1 MQHFLKLPIEEQI
14 NIFIQDLSGHAKE
27 CEISNTLA
35 IATAYKMSDETYLAY
50 FEELTSDE
58 IIEKLETDLR
68 GGYEEEFITW
78 NVIIK
83 TLGADKVYD
92 IISNY
97 EKYFSLYAQRTN
109 VISDLTDAI
118 NKLYAMAI

>member
-14 NIFIQDLSGHAKE
+14 NIFIQDLSGHVKE
-27 CEISNTLA
+27 CEISNILA
-35 IATAYKMSDETYLAY
+35 IATAYKMSDETYFAY

-58 IIEKLETDLR
+58 IVERLETDIK
-68 GGYEEEFITW
+68 GDYEEEFIAW

-109 VISDLTDAI
+109 AINDLTDAI
-118 NKLYAMAI
+118 NKLYAMTI